1 MKQWMIA
8 SALALAAMAAGPVN
22 AFAQQDAWITMKTKI
37 ALMTADNV
45 STSDLNVD
53 TVSGAVTLH
62 GTVETA
68 AEKTN
73 ADTVAKVKEQVRL
86 GVERLAE
93 RRSDA
98 DG

>member
-73 ADTVAKVKEQVRL
+73 AETVAKGIDGVKSVQNL
-86 GVERLAE
+86 SLIHI
-93 RRSDA
+93 
-98 DG
+98 